1 MDDLDEKEESYED
14 RMESYL
20 ENHGNDHDD
29 EIREARERMD
39 MRDVFDELS
48 YE

>member
-1 MDDLDEKEESYED
+1 MDDREYED

-20 ENHGNDHDD
+20 ENHAQDHDEELA
-29 EIREARERMD
+29 EIREAMD
-39 MRDVFDELS
+39 MRDHFDQYG